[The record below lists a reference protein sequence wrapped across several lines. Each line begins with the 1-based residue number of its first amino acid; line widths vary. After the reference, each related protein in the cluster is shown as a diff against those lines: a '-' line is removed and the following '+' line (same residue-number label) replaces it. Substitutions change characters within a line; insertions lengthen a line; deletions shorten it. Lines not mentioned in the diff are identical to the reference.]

1 METSK
6 EIDHYI
12 SEFPETIQLLLT
24 QLRNAIKEI
33 IPEAEEVIRYGI
45 PTFKLHGNVV
55 HFAAYS
61 NHIGF
66 YPSPSGIDAFRKE
79 LSLYKSAKGSVQF
92 PIEQPLPL
100 TLIKAIVTFRVKEN
114 TEKAIAKKS
123 LRICKN
129 GHRYYKSNDCP
140 VCPTCDAPQKTKDDF
155 LSQFS
160 APARRALE
168 SNNILSANDLSRFS
182 EKEVMALHGMG

>member
-1 METSK
+1 MWS
-6 EIDHYI
+6 I
-12 SEFPETIQLLLT
+12 
-24 QLRNAIKEI
+24 LRPIVI
-33 IPEAEEVIRYGI
+33 ILAS
-45 PTFKLHGNVV
+45 T
-55 HFAAYS
+55 
-61 NHIGF
+61 
-66 YPSPSGIDAFRKE
+66 PSGIDAFRRE

-129 GHRYYKSNDCP
+129 GHRSYKSNDCP
-140 VCPTCDAPQKTKDDF
+140 VCPTCDATQKTKDDF

-168 SNNILSANDLSRFS
+168 SNNILSASDLSRFS
-182 EKEVMALHGMG
+182 EKEVMALHGMGERSLPKLKAALAIANLHFKTAL